1 MHSKRFRFVQI
12 EGEVLQVRQVK
23 LCKLGGRDLALIAI
37 KLMQEKGA
45 KEITDVHVE
54 VFVRIVNKYCEVFR
68 EEYSA
73 ESPCHHKSEQFPSSF
88 NEK

>member
-1 MHSKRFRFVQI
+1 MQA
-12 EGEVLQVRQVK
+12 RQAK
-23 LCKLGGRDLALIAI
+23 LCKLGDRDLALIAI

-45 KEITDVHVE
+45 KEVTDVHVK
-54 VFVRIVNKYCEVFR
+54 VFVRIVKKYCEVFR
-68 EEYSA
+68 EKYSV